1 MLRTLCRI
9 LLWTLLTTGIAGT
22 AGAACTG
29 TGVNSTMA
37 LPAGLTIARDQ
48 PDGSI
53 LFDTGW
59 VGTNSAYVTCDPLE
73 TWSYG
78 YALPMTPAAGVGV
91 YETGVAGIGIRT
103 AWSNTLS
110 VQPADIT
117 QAMVQNWPRAQQTL
131 PNFRGAYLPPA
142 LYRVQLIKTGP
153 IAPGVIA
160 FQNPTATSM
169 YGGIVATSTNFTS
182 TQVNIRTAGCRVT
195 NRNIIVELPTTS
207 LQSFS
212 AVGSTQ
218 GATQFSIPLVCD
230 AGISIAYEL
239 DGTADVSNAPG
250 VLANQAGSGMATGVG
265 VQVLQGKTP
274 VTLNA
279 VSSPYVRTTS
289 DNEAVSIPMTAR
301 YFKTSPVVTS
311 GRVSAIATLNMNYQ

>member
-9 LLWTLLTTGIAGT
+9 LLWALLTSGT
-22 AGAACTG
+22 ARAACTG
-29 TGVNSTMA
+29 TGVSSTMS
-37 LPAGLTIARDQ
+37 LPASLTVARDL
-48 PDGSI
+48 PNGSV

-59 VGTNSAYVTCDPLE
+59 VGSASAYIECDPLE
-73 TWSYG
+73 IWSYG
-78 YALPMTPAAGVGV
+78 YAMPMTPAAGAGI
-91 YETGVAGIGIRT
+91 YETGVPGVGIRT
-103 AWSNTLS
+103 GWSNTLS

-131 PNFRGAYLPPA
+131 PNLRGVYLPPA

-153 IAPGVIA
+153 ITPGVIA

-169 YGGIVATSTNFTS
+169 YGSIVATSTNFTS

-195 NRNIIVELPTTS
+195 DNNIIVTLPTTS
-207 LQSFS
+207 LQSFGG
-212 AVGSTQ
+212 VGSTQ
-218 GATQFSIPLVCD
+218 GATPFNIPLVCD

-239 DGTADVSNAPG
+239 DGTADASNAPG

-265 VQVLQGKTP
+265 VQVLQGKVP
-274 VTLNA
+274 VTLNV